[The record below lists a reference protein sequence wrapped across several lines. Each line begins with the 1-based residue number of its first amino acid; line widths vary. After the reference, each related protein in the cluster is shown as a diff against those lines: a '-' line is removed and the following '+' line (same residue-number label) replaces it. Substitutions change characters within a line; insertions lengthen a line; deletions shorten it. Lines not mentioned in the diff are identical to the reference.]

1 MNAEELK
8 EIGIKLFGSG
18 WQTHFAHSLGITPQ
32 HFRRYVSSKTKIPE
46 SKLYQIQMMYF
57 LYKHNLWLDFQAY
70 LIDKKYK

>member
-32 HFRRYVSSKTKIPE
+32 HFRRYISGKTKIPE
-46 SKLYQIQMMYF
+46 SKEYQIRMMF
-57 LYKHNLWLDFQAY
+57 LLYKKNLWLDFQAQ
-70 LIDKKYK
+70 IMAKKI

>member
-32 HFRRYVSSKTKIPE
+32 HFRRYVSGKTKIPE
-46 SKLYQIQMMYF
+46 SKEYQIRMMF
-57 LYKHNLWLDFQAY
+57 LLYKKNLWFDFQAE
-70 LIDKKYK
+70 IMSKKI

>member
-32 HFRRYVSSKTKIPE
+32 HFRRYVSGKTKIPE
-46 SKLYQIQMMYF
+46 SKEYQIRMMF
-57 LYKHNLWLDFQAY
+57 LLYKKNLWFDFQAE
-70 LIDKKYK
+70 IMAKKI